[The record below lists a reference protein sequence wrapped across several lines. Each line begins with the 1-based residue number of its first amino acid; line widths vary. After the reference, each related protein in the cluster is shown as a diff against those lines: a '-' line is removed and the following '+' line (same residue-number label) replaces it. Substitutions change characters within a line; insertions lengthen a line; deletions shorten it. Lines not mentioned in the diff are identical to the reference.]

1 MKNWSELMASV
12 EVLQTKQLI
21 LKDFNGNKPGTIV
34 FTLRGTETYVDFYP
48 DKGKGRELC
57 RINYNTLQS
66 STAQAVKN
74 IFQYIKHGILKIS
87 NED

>member
-21 LKDFNGNKPGTIV
+21 LKDFNDNRPGTIV

-48 DKGKGRELC
+48 DKGKGTELC
-57 RINYNTLQS
+57 RIYFTTLQA
-66 STAQAVKN
+66 STNQAVKN
-74 IFQYIKHGILKIS
+74 IFQYIKHGILQFT
-87 NED
+87 NEN